1 MVWGFVVVLL
11 NDLFLFYVH
20 WCFAC
25 MHVCVSVSDPP
36 HHHHWSYTERVVSY
50 HVGARIEP

>member
-25 MHVCVSVSDPP
+25 MHVCVSVSDSPP
-36 HHHHWSYTERVVSY
+36 PPLELYRESCELPC
-50 HVGARIEP
+50 GC